1 MLSIPIKCR
10 KATIGLLRIYHGEPL
25 VFHEEDINALCVLAE
40 HLGLAIES
48 NGLNNFLDKVKV
60 AMGSLPVRMLEGLSL

>member
-1 MLSIPIKCR
+1 MLSVPIKCR

-25 VFHEEDINALCVLAE
+25 DFHEEDIDALCVLSE

-48 NGLNNFLDKVKV
+48 NGLNNFLDKVKI
-60 AMGSLPVRMLEGLSL
+60 AMGSLPVRMLEGLNL